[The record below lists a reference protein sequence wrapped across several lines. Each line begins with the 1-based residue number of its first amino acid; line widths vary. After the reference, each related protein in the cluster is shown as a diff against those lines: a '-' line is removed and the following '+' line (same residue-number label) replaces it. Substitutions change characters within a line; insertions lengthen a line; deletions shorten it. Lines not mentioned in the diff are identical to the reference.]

1 MGYPLKDWITARINA
16 HLPHYK
22 TVIKTAFNR
31 AVGAGEK
38 RIKGGR
44 RGVSC
49 LRCLGFVEVG
59 GAVAYAVACAVVL
72 SWMCC
77 RVCCGA

>member
-22 TVIKTAFNR
+22 TVIKTAFKR

-38 RIKGGR
+38 RIREGGEGYR
-44 RGVSC
+44 VYVVWGLLKWGV
-49 LRCLGFVEVG
+49 L
-59 GAVAYAVACAVVL
+59 
-72 SWMCC
+72 
-77 RVCCGA
+77 